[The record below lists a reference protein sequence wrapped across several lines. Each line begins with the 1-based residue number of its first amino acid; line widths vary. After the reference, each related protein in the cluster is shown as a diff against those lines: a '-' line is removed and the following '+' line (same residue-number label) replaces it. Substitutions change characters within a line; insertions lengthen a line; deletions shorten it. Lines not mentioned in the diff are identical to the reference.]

1 MLRTGLAVGLGG
13 ATGLASSADALA
25 LRRTVG
31 LPALVRSGRPVLTN
45 GVQAGDVGTETATVW
60 TRADRPSRMVV
71 ELCRDADFRG
81 RVRRMTGPVL
91 TPRSDFTGRLR
102 LPDLPRATEV
112 YYRIRAVSLDDPRAT
127 SRPVAGRLR
136 TPGGR
141 RDGVT
146 FTWSGDLAGQG
157 WGANPEYGGFRAADA
172 LLDLDPDFF
181 LCSGD
186 TVYSDGPLTERVT
199 LPDGRTWR
207 NIVTPEKA
215 AVAQTL
221 AQYRGQFRYNLLADN
236 WREFLAR
243 TPQINQWDDHEVRNN
258 WYPGQIL
265 DDPRYQVKD
274 VDLLAARARRAWG
287 EYVPTSPSVAD
298 PHGRV
303 YRVVHYGG
311 LLDVFVLDMR
321 SVKNPNSPGREE
333 LPAEGV
339 LGDAQVAWLERGL
352 RRSTA
357 LWKVIAADL
366 PLGLVI
372 PDGTINQEGLAQGD
386 PGAPLGREGEVA
398 RILSFL
404 KRQGIRNHV
413 WLTADVHYTAAH
425 HYDPRRAGFT
435 DFDPFWEFVSGPLNA
450 GGFGPNTLDATFGP
464 QAVYVET
471 SPTANASPADG
482 FQFFG
487 EVAIAPVSGELTV
500 RLRGVDGSVR
510 WQTTLQPRSR

>member
-1 MLRTGLAVGLGG
+1 MLRTGLVVGLGG
-13 ATGLASSADALA
+13 AAGLTSSADVIAA
-25 LRRTVG
+25 DRFAG
-31 LPALVRSGRPVLTN
+31 LPGLVRSGRPMLTN
-45 GVQAGDVGTETATVW
+45 GVQAGDVGVDGATVW
-60 TRADRPSRMVV
+60 ARADRPSRMVV
-71 ELCRDADFRG
+71 ELCRDSDFRG

-91 TPRSDFTGRLR
+91 SARTDFTGRLR
-102 LPDLPRATEV
+102 LPDLPRGTDV
-112 YYRIRAVSLDDPRAT
+112 HYRVRAVDLHGGAS

-141 RDGVT
+141 QDGVT
-146 FTWSGDLAGQG
+146 FAWSGDIAGQG

-172 LLDLDPDFF
+172 LLDLAPDFF

-199 LPDGRTWR
+199 LSDGRIWH
-207 NIVTPEKA
+207 NVVTPEKA
-215 AVAQTL
+215 DVAQSL
-221 AQYRGQFRYNLLADN
+221 AQFRGQFRYNLLADN

-274 VDLLAARARRAWG
+274 VNLLAARARRAWG
-287 EYVPTSPSVAD
+287 EYVPTSPSVTD
-298 PHGRV
+298 PHGRI
-303 YRVVHYGG
+303 YRVVHYGD

-321 SVKNPNSPGREE
+321 SVKNPNSPGREA
-333 LPAEGV
+333 LPTEGV

-352 RRSTA
+352 SRSTA

-366 PLGLVI
+366 PLGLVV
-372 PDGTINQEGLAQGD
+372 PDGTVNQEGLAQGD

-404 KRQGIRNHV
+404 RRQGIRNHI

-425 HYDPRRAGFT
+425 HYDPQRAAFT

-464 QAVYVET
+464 QAVYVEA
-471 SPTANASPADG
+471 SPTANASPAEG

-487 EVAIAPVSGELTV
+487 QVTIDPVGGELTV

-510 WQTTLQPRSR
+510 WQTSIQPHPR